1 MFFFQALHCVANKTL
16 PPFEETSYL
25 TKGLEHDAEKL
36 HDFSDH
42 IMRPNKGLE
51 RSGDPNLSHFA
62 LKRSGRET
70 RGLSI
75 SHPKARR

>member
-42 IMRPNKGLE
+42 IMRPNNDLD
-51 RSGDPNLSHFA
+51 RNGDPD
-62 LKRSGRET
+62 
-70 RGLSI
+70 
-75 SHPKARR
+75 